1 MGGRLTLPPS
11 IMKGSMMTSNYPS
24 DVPPTNLSG
33 VGVPATDDL
42 TTDDYTT
49 KRTGDWQDGA
59 HTDSGKSGMKEDVKE
74 QASNL
79 KEGAADAGQH
89 VADVAKQETKRVAS
103 EAGSQARGLMY
114 TVRDEIR
121 NQASTQQYRV
131 AEGIRGVSSQ
141 LSGLAQ
147 GQPATGVVGDLVNQ
161 ARQRTDSIASWLEQR
176 EPADILDEVKRFAR
190 QRPGVFIAL
199 SVGAGILAGRLT
211 KALTSAVK
219 DERTGGQPGDTYRR
233 PAQSPERVGM
243 VSPDVVTPG
252 VGTAGLVDDPTV
264 DGSGYSDSRA
274 GGGPL
279 GGGLS

>member
-1 MGGRLTLPPS
+1 
-11 IMKGSMMTSNYPS
+11 MMTSNYPS

-49 KRTGDWQDGA
+49 GRAEGWQDGA
-59 HTDSGKSGMKEDVKE
+59 HTDSGQSGMKEDVKE

-79 KEGAADAGQH
+79 KEGAAEAGQH
-89 VADVAKQETKRVAS
+89 VAGVAKQETKRVAS

-114 TVRDEIR
+114 TVRDEVQA
-121 NQASTQQYRV
+121 QASTQQSRV

-141 LSGLAQ
+141 LSGLSQ
-147 GQPATGVVGDLVNQ
+147 GQPASGVVGDLVEQ
-161 ARQRTDSIASWLEQR
+161 ARQRTESIAAWLEHR

-190 QRPGVFIAL
+190 QRPGVFIAIAA
-199 SVGAGILAGRLT
+199 GAGIIAGRLT
-211 KALTSAVK
+211 KALTSSAK
-219 DERTGGQPGDTYRR
+219 DEHSGGTGSSGTYRTSG
-233 PAQSPERVGM
+233 QSPERVGM

-252 VGTAGLVDDPTV
+252 VGTAGLVDDPTI
-264 DGSGYSDSRA
+264 DGSGYSDARA